1 MKPITQQQI
10 VHLRLL
16 TSLPVR
22 THHRPEEPQPGGNV
36 HYLTSH
42 EYNERKKRIRA
53 LKKEGKTP
61 KEIAVIEKVSTQTIY
76 NHLRARTDY

>member
-1 MKPITQQQI
+1 MKPITPQQI

-16 TSLPVR
+16 SSLPVR
-22 THHRPEEPQPGGNV
+22 THHRPEEPQPSGNV

-42 EYNERKKRIRA
+42 EYTERKKRIRA

-61 KEIAVIEKVSTQTIY
+61 KEIAAIEGVSVQTAY
-76 NHLRARTDY
+76 NHLRLKR